1 LRRNQ
6 GLPVRYQRT
15 HTNTLEQLKNK
26 IRYKTMLNKNYKL
39 IFSGSNKNK
48 TKFFLSFKEQ
58 FKYLK
63 TAYTF
68 YLVDQSP
75 WPLITSLD
83 ALMLTRGLVLGP
95 VVVDGTDYCLITS
108 TCNGLTLKT
117 FLPKGVVSVCQ
128 NIDFF
133 QTKKSYYSMVTPN
146 GARLEVDVLNDRD
159 IKIRVKWDGY
169 GGFVY
174 AFVGLDYKLIE
185 PGQIYSKKRDTF
197 DPFQDSLG
205 SVFDASANN
214 NGGVDIVSEV
224 VSDCVSNAAAMVA
237 QNVQGVGED
246 IASGVL
252 TYPSLNA
259 ASDSTVIITNLFT
272 SPVSADMASCVIT
285 APMLPNVFIL

>member
-1 LRRNQ
+1 MRRNQ
-6 GLPVRYQRT
+6 GLPVVRYQRT

-26 IRYKTMLNKNYKL
+26 IRYKTMLNKNYKQ
-39 IFSGSNKNK
+39 IFSGLNKNK

-68 YLVDQSP
+68 HLVDQSP
-75 WPLITSLD
+75 WPLITSLG

-95 VVVDGTDYCLITS
+95 VVVDDAGYGLTIS
-108 TCNGLTLKT
+108 TYNGLTLKA

-133 QTKKSYYSMVTPN
+133 QTKKSYYSTVTAD
-146 GARLEVDVLNDRD
+146 GTRWGVDVLNDRD
-159 IKIRVKWDGY
+159 IKIRVKWGGY

-174 AFVGLDYKLIE
+174 AFAGLGYKLIE
-185 PGQIYSKKRDTF
+185 LGQIYSKKRDTF

-205 SVFDASANN
+205 SVFGESANN

-224 VSDCVSNAAAMVA
+224 VSDGVSNAAAMVT

-252 TYPSLNA
+252 TDPSLNV
-259 ASDSTVIITNLFT
+259 ASDSTVIIPNLFT
-272 SPVSADMASCVIT
+272 SPVSADTASCVTI
-285 APMLPNVFIL
+285 MLPNVFIL